1 MKIAINKCFGGFG
14 VPDQVAAQMP
24 KDLQAWDRS
33 DPRLI
38 TALED
43 YLQKFGDGSLKDEY
57 SDVGIVEIPDE
68 ATDWMIIDYDGLES
82 VIYVLWG
89 KIRFA

>member
-1 MKIAINKCFGGFG
+1 MKIAINKGLG
-14 VPDQVAAQMP
+14 VPYQVAAQMP
-24 KDLQAWDRS
+24 KDLQVWDRS

-38 TALED
+38 AALED
-43 YLQKFGDGSLKDEY
+43 YLQKFGDDSLKNEQY
-57 SDVGIVEIPDE
+57 NIEIVEIPDE
-68 ATDWMIIDYDGLES
+68 ATDWMIIDEYGGGES